1 MCRMSMFLSTLILA
15 GLLVYRASG
24 FGPVQTHSAV
34 PVDLEIPSAPM
45 PVSADGKLHLV
56 YELHVTNFDG
66 RARDLTLTRLEVVG
80 DERVPLLQLAG
91 QELAAQIGRPG
102 AAKGLPDKRRIA
114 GGMRAIVFLWIT
126 IGSPSMV
133 PHRLHHRLLFA
144 IDTVN
149 GEKSV
154 EGADIDVNPGTPVII
169 GPPLRGGGWMA
180 ANGPSNSTAN
190 EHRRAVNTVDGRAR
204 IAQRFAIDW
213 IKFGE
218 NGSLWS
224 GDANKNAAWF
234 GYGGEVLAVAN
245 GVVASTNDAVPDNK
259 PDSRDVPM
267 TLETVAGN
275 YVILDLGG
283 GRYAMYAHL
292 KPGSIRV
299 KAGDKVGRGDVIGL
313 VGNSGN
319 SDGPHLHFQICD
331 ANSPLGSEGLPF
343 VFESF
348 GKLGIG
354 ELKQNGASWKPLPNG
369 RVEQRRG
376 EIPLENVVVNFP
388 D

>member
-1 MCRMSMFLSTLILA
+1 
-15 GLLVYRASG
+15 
-24 FGPVQTHSAV
+24 
-34 PVDLEIPSAPM
+34 
-45 PVSADGKLHLV
+45 
-56 YELHVTNFDG
+56 
-66 RARDLTLTRLEVVG
+66 
-80 DERVPLLQLAG
+80 
-91 QELAAQIGRPG
+91 
-102 AAKGLPDKRRIA
+102 
-114 GGMRAIVFLWIT
+114 
-126 IGSPSMV
+126 
-133 PHRLHHRLLFA
+133 LHHRLLFA

-259 PDSRDVPM
+259 PDSRDVPI

-292 KPGSIRV
+292 K
-299 KAGDKVGRGDVIGL
+299 
-313 VGNSGN
+313 
-319 SDGPHLHFQICD
+319 
-331 ANSPLGSEGLPF
+331 
-343 VFESF
+343 
-348 GKLGIG
+348 
-354 ELKQNGASWKPLPNG
+354 
-369 RVEQRRG
+369 
-376 EIPLENVVVNFP
+376 
-388 D
+388 